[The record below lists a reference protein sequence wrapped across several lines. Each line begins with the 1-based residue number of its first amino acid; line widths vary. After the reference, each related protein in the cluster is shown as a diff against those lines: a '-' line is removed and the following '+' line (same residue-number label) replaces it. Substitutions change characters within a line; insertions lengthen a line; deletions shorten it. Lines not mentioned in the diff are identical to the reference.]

1 MAAIFSW
8 FLIPAA
14 AALAAGSSNWASCN
28 FSTSSRGTA
37 STFSGRSPMASS
49 TSSRTAARGCLM
61 GDRAISMAGAGL
73 ASKREAALTD
83 LALLLLLVSVFIPYR
98 PGKMKLLASVHVALA
113 FLATVLFYLAITS
126 LDLKLYFQYPG
137 HFSLCTGLLGFA
149 IAATAALLVL
159 SGFMISSALEF
170 FLTVFAGLWLWLFC
184 RRIRILK
191 RHWL

>member
-14 AALAAGSSNWASCN
+14 AALAAGSSNWLTSN
-28 FSTSSRGTA
+28 FSIAGSE
-37 STFSGRSPMASS
+37 SPGSFFLILWALL
-49 TSSRTAARGCLM
+49 TGGFFRFLIQ
-61 GDRAISMAGAGL
+61 RAVSMAGAGL

-149 IAATAALLVL
+149 TAALLVL

>member
-14 AALAAGSSNWASCN
+14 AALAAGSSGWLSSN
-28 FSTSSRGTA
+28 FSVAGSQAPGSFFLLLWALLTGG
-37 STFSGRSPMASS
+37 FFRSLIRQSV
-49 TSSRTAARGCLM
+49 
-61 GDRAISMAGAGL
+61 SMAGDRLAAGREL
-73 ASKREAALTD
+73 AMTD
-83 LALLLLLVSVFIPYR
+83 LAVLLLVVSVLLPYR
-98 PGKMKLLASVHVALA
+98 PADGKLLASIHVILA
-113 FLATVLFYLAITS
+113 FSATVVFYLVITS

-137 HFSLCTGLLGFA
+137 CFSLCTGLLGFA

-170 FLTVFAGLWLWLFC
+170 FLTVFASLWLWLFR
-184 RRIRILK
+184 RRIRSLK

>member
-14 AALAAGSSNWASCN
+14 AALAAGNSNWLTSN
-28 FSTSSRGTA
+28 FSVAGSERPGSFFLILWALLTGGFFR
-37 STFSGRSPMASS
+37 FLIR
-49 TSSRTAARGCLM
+49 
-61 GDRAISMAGAGL
+61 RAVSMAGAGL

-113 FLATVLFYLAITS
+113 VLATVLFYLAITS

>member
-1 MAAIFSW
+1 MSQIIS
-8 FLIPAA
+8 
-14 AALAAGSSNWASCN
+14 N
-28 FSTSSRGTA
+28 FSFQLHLQHRGK
-37 STFSGRSPMASS
+37 GMGLQILRPNPQCP
-49 TSSRTAARGCLM
+49 RDAAPRQ
-61 GDRAISMAGAGL
+61 RAGI
-73 ASKREAALTD
+73 
-83 LALLLLLVSVFIPYR
+83 
-98 PGKMKLLASVHVALA
+98 GKMKLLASVHVALA

>member
-14 AALAAGSSNWASCN
+14 AALAAGSSNWLTSN
-28 FSTSSRGTA
+28 FSVAGSE
-37 STFSGRSPMASS
+37 SPGSFFLILWALL
-49 TSSRTAARGCLM
+49 TGGFFRFLIR
-61 GDRAISMAGAGL
+61 RAVSMAGAGL

-83 LALLLLLVSVFIPYR
+83 LALLLLRGAVDSPSR
-98 PGKMKLLASVHVALA
+98 PGNMKLLASVHVALA

>member
-1 MAAIFSW
+1 MATIFSW

-14 AALAAGSSNWASCN
+14 AALAAGNSNWLTSN
-28 FSTSSRGTA
+28 FSVAGSESPGSFFLILWALFTGGFFR
-37 STFSGRSPMASS
+37 FLIRRSVS
-49 TSSRTAARGCLM
+49 
-61 GDRAISMAGAGL
+61 IAGASL
-73 ASKREAALTD
+73 AAERETALAD
-83 LALLLLLVSVFIPYR
+83 LAVLLLLVSVFLPYR
-98 PGKMKLLASVHVALA
+98 PKEMKLLASVHVALA
-113 FLATVLFYLAITS
+113 FFATVLFYLVITS

-149 IAATAALLVL
+149 IAATAALLIL

-184 RRIRILK
+184 RRLQILK